1 MEMALTRHEA
11 RRALKKRSA
20 GALPPVTNAS
30 QVFSRDLLIHEPS

>member
-20 GALPPVTNAS
+20 GALPHV
-30 QVFSRDLLIHEPS
+30 LLSPMRRKSSPGTY